1 MLWVTKCALKYL
13 AKSDTL
19 DMEHLGYE
27 RLIICEMRIENK
39 HLQKQRIINDKVKY
53 INDIVNW
60 FSFFIPSAVEIVGL

>member
-19 DMEHLGYE
+19 DMEHFGYE

-39 HLQKQRIINDKVKY
+39 HLQKQRINNDKVKY
-53 INDIVNW
+53 INDNVNS
-60 FSFFIPSAVEIVGL
+60 FSFFIPSAFGSDGL

>member
-1 MLWVTKCALKYL
+1 
-13 AKSDTL
+13 
-19 DMEHLGYE
+19 MEHLGYE